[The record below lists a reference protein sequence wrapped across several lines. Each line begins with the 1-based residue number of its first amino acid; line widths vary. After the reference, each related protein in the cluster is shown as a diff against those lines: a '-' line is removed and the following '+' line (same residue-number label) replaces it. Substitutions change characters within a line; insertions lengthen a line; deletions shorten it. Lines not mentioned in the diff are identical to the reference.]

1 MAVRGSAPS
10 VLKVL
15 VVGDNNVNKGLL
27 LAKFENSQQQNFPFV
42 STIGLPFRVREVRV
56 EGRLVRLQLWDAGW
70 AEAWAALTAPP
81 QDPLAAAA
89 LLLVYDVTRED
100 TYESVRT
107 WLQRMRSEARG
118 QERLIMVLADN
129 CHYLHDDRQVTWE
142 RGKQLGLEADRPFF
156 EVSAVTGTNVEAVL
170 KAITSSMLAKDSAA
184 APSTSAGSTK
194 ASCCVQ

>member
-1 MAVRGSAPS
+1 MAVRGSAPG

-107 WLQRMRSEARG
+107 W
-118 QERLIMVLADN
+118 
-129 CHYLHDDRQVTWE
+129 
-142 RGKQLGLEADRPFF
+142 
-156 EVSAVTGTNVEAVL
+156 
-170 KAITSSMLAKDSAA
+170 
-184 APSTSAGSTK
+184 
-194 ASCCVQ
+194 